1 MSTNPHHVPEGIF
14 QLHHTLEHLSH
25 VLPAQAPLKDFIH
38 HNTLHAFQHL
48 PFQQGLQEASVQFG
62 YSVLMSANE
71 YRAEYHSGRIN
82 RDILIRC
89 IEEAFP
95 NRDHNEVLNHLLN
108 GNLEAEESPRIGSL
122 RAFWKRK
129 YRLDM
134 DARVHPFLFRLIC
147 SYLDQGV
154 SIWPFPETTSGLLDA
169 LRVLDKS
176 VLFGGLFRNKRSRQW
191 LQDPTMT
198 IERLLSELIGD
209 ERYFE
214 QYLFDQQ
221 FAHQGWSGMVASIE
235 LNPATLLN
243 PKPVSLHDFIFIELL
258 MELDVLDDHYA
269 KGWKP
274 LMSAS
279 DEQPT
284 PLFGPISKTEH
295 FNLLFTW
302 QRAYEWSYYDQ
313 VLAGLLLPKA
323 SVRSRNKNQFQA
335 IFCIDDRECSLRRYI
350 ENLEPNCSTY
360 GTPGFFGVEFFYQPD
375 GGLYHT
381 KLCPAPITPKFLVRE
396 SNPKAMR
403 NRDAHFS
410 KGSHS
415 FHSGWLVSQT
425 LGFWSAL
432 KLARNI
438 FSPTMQPA
446 STSSFKHMESHA
458 KLSIQREG
466 DQSMEGKLLGFSVEE
481 MAERV
486 KNLLFSIGLV
496 DSFAPVVYIIGHGAS
511 SVNNPHYAAYDCGAC
526 SGRAGSVN
534 ARVMSFMANHP
545 DVRAQLRKCGIDIPA
560 STVFIG
566 GLHDTTRDDIEFY
579 DTDQLSQ
586 AGLEVHQKTVIT
598 MQSALDA
605 NAKERSRRFMNIDTD
620 TDRVSIHEKVRKR
633 SISLFEPRPELNH
646 ATNAVCIVG
655 SRELS
660 AHLFLDRRAFMNSY
674 DYRIDPEG
682 NFLFNII
689 KPIPPVCGGI
699 NLEYYFSRTDNNKL
713 GAGSKLPHNV
723 MGLIGV
729 ANGTDGD
736 LRPGLP
742 SQMIEVHEP
751 IRLLIIVEHYPEVV
765 NQVIRR
771 LDVTFEWFKN
781 QWVHLAVKHPDHDM
795 IYTFDGQQF
804 NAYAPMAKVPHAGNI
819 QEHIEST
826 HDHLPVM
833 TI

>member
-1 MSTNPHHVPEGIF
+1 MSQDQNQNHSFH
-14 QLHHTLEHLSH
+14 LNHTLEHLKH
-25 VLPAQAPLKDFIH
+25 MLPAQAPLKDFIH
-38 HNTLHAFQHL
+38 HNTLHAFQNL
-48 PFQQGLQEASVQFG
+48 SFKEGLLEANSRFG
-62 YSVLMSANE
+62 YRVLLTASE
-71 YRAEYHSGRIN
+71 YQEEYAKGRIR
-82 RDILIRC
+82 RDILEKI
-89 IEEAFP
+89 IQEDYPDQEP
-95 NRDHNEVLNHLLN
+95 SEVLNHLFDAA
-108 GNLEAEESPRIGSL
+108 LEAEEVPRIGAL
-122 RAFWKRK
+122 RAFWKMK

-134 DARVHPFLFRLIC
+134 DARVHPFLFRLLC
-147 SYLDQGV
+147 SYLDQGI
-154 SIWPFPETTSGLLDA
+154 SIWPFPERCSSFLTA
-169 LRVLDKS
+169 LRQLDKAT
-176 VLFGGLFRNKRSRQW
+176 FAGGLFRTKRARSLFHDEQ
-191 LQDPTMT
+191 TT
-198 IERLLSELIGD
+198 IEGLLELMVGD
-209 ERYFE
+209 SIYFE

-221 FAHQGWSGMVASIE
+221 FAHQGWSGMVASVE
-235 LNPATLLN
+235 GNPNTLLS
-243 PKPVSLHDFIFIELL
+243 PRPISLHDLIFFELL
-258 MELDVLDDHYA
+258 LELDVLDDHFP

-274 LMSAS
+274 LMLSA
-279 DEQPT
+279 DEIPVR
-284 PLFGPISKTEH
+284 LFDEIQKREK

-302 QRAYEWSYYDQ
+302 QKAYEWSYYDQ
-313 VLAGLLLPKA
+313 VLSGLLLPKA
-323 SVRSRNKNQFQA
+323 PVRHRDRNEFQA

-350 ENLEPNCSTY
+350 EGLEPNCSTY
-360 GTPGFFGVEFFYQPD
+360 GTPGFFGVEFYYQPD
-375 GGLYHT
+375 GGLYQT
-381 KLCPAPITPKFLVRE
+381 KLCPAPVTPKFVIHE
-396 SNPKAMR
+396 TNPQHDR
-403 NRDAHFS
+403 SRDAHFS
-410 KGSHS
+410 KASHS
-415 FHSGWLVSQT
+415 FHSGWLASQT

-446 STSSFKHMESHA
+446 STSSFKHMDGQA
-458 KLSIQREG
+458 KLSIERFDDTLSNG
-466 DQSMEGKLLGFSVEE
+466 LLSGFSVSE
-481 MAERV
+481 MTERV

-545 DVRAQLRKCGIDIPA
+545 EVRKSLIEFGIEIPE
-560 STVFIG
+560 STVFVG
-566 GLHDTTRDDIEFY
+566 GLHDTTRDEIQCY
-579 DTDQLSQ
+579 DEDGLSRAQ
-586 AGLEVHQKTVIT
+586 SEVHIKACHT
-598 MQSALDA
+598 MALALDA
-605 NAKERSRRFMNIDTD
+605 NAKERSRRFMNVDTSGGVSKIH
-620 TDRVSIHEKVRKR
+620 DRIRQR
-633 SISLFEPRPELNH
+633 SIALFEPRPELNH

-674 DYRIDPEG
+674 DFRIDPEG
-682 NFLFNII
+682 NYLFNII

-751 IRLLIIVEHYPEVV
+751 IRLLIVVEHYPEIV

-771 LDVTFEWFKN
+771 LDETFEWFKN
-781 QWVHLAVKHPDHDM
+781 QWVHLAVKHPDEDK
-795 IYTFDGQQF
+795 IYTFDGNGF
-804 NAYAPMAKVPHAGNI
+804 NPYEPTTEVSAAGNI
-819 QEHIEST
+819 ASQLEST

>member
-1 MSTNPHHVPEGIF
+1 MSQHQNQNHSFH
-14 QLHHTLEHLSH
+14 LDHTLEHVKH

-38 HNTLHAFQHL
+38 HNTLHAFQYL
-48 PFQQGLQEASVQFG
+48 TFKEGLLEANSRFG
-62 YSVLMSANE
+62 YRVLLTAPE
-71 YRAEYHSGRIN
+71 YQEEYAKGRIQ
-82 RDILIRC
+82 REILEKVIG
-89 IEEAFP
+89 EEYPDRTLA
-95 NRDHNEVLNHLLN
+95 EVFNDLFDPAM
-108 GNLEAEESPRIGSL
+108 EAEEVPRIGAL

-134 DARVHPFLFRLIC
+134 DARVHPFLFRLLC
-147 SYLDQGV
+147 SYLDQGI
-154 SIWPFPETTSGLLDA
+154 SIWPFPERCSSFLSA
-169 LRVLDKS
+169 LRHLDKATF
-176 VLFGGLFRNKRSRQW
+176 VGGLFRTKRARSLFHDEQ
-191 LQDPTMT
+191 TT
-198 IERLLSELIGD
+198 IESLLDLMVGD
-209 ERYFE
+209 SSYFE

-221 FAHQGWSGMVASIE
+221 FAHQGWSGMTASIE
-235 LNPATLLN
+235 GNPDALLS
-243 PKPVSLHDFIFIELL
+243 PRPISLHDLIMFELL
-258 MELDVLDDHYA
+258 LELDVLDDHFP

-274 LMSAS
+274 LMLVA
-279 DEQPT
+279 DEIPVR
-284 PLFGPISKTEH
+284 LFDEIHKRDK

-323 SVRSRNKNQFQA
+323 PERRRERNQFQA

-350 ENLEPNCSTY
+350 ERLEPNCSTY

-375 GGLYHT
+375 GGLYQT
-381 KLCPAPITPKFLVRE
+381 KLCPAPVTPKFVIHE
-396 SNPKAMR
+396 TNPHNDR
-403 NRDAHFS
+403 SRDAHFS
-410 KGSHS
+410 KASHS
-415 FHSGWLVSQT
+415 FHSGWLASQT

-446 STSSFKHMESHA
+446 STSSFKHMDGQA
-458 KLSIQREG
+458 KLSIERLDDTLVNG
-466 DQSMEGKLLGFSVEE
+466 RYAGFSVSE
-481 MAERV
+481 MTERV

-545 DVRAQLRKCGIDIPA
+545 EVRKALVAFGIEIPE

-566 GLHDTTRDDIEFY
+566 GLHDTTRDEIQFY
-579 DTDQLSQ
+579 DADALSQ
-586 AGLEVHQKTVIT
+586 IQMDVHAKADST
-598 MQSALDA
+598 MTQALDA
-605 NAKERSRRFMNIDTD
+605 NAKERSRRFMNIDTAGGVSKIH
-620 TDRVSIHEKVRKR
+620 DRIRQR
-633 SISLFEPRPELNH
+633 SIALFEPRPELNH

-682 NFLFNII
+682 NYLFNII

-751 IRLLIIVEHYPEVV
+751 IRLLIIVEHYPEIV

-771 LDVTFEWFKN
+771 LDETFEWFKN
-781 QWVHLAVKHPDHDM
+781 QWVHLAVKHPDEEM
-795 IYTFDGQQF
+795 IYAFDGQSFKPYQP
-804 NAYAPMAKVPHAGNI
+804 ASEVRSAGNI
-819 QEHIEST
+819 ARTLETS